1 MVFYN
6 ASTRELTAKIVYY
19 GPGLGGK
26 TTNLQVL
33 HRRLDP
39 GTAGELLALSTE
51 TDRTIYF
58 DLLPVELGEIGR
70 ASCRERV
77 LRLV

>member
-33 HRRLDP
+33 HRRLEP
-39 GTAGELLALSTE
+39 GTAEPRCTRPTRRPPHRTSVRSST
-51 TDRTIYF
+51 R
-58 DLLPVELGEIGR
+58 P
-70 ASCRERV
+70 
-77 LRLV
+77 